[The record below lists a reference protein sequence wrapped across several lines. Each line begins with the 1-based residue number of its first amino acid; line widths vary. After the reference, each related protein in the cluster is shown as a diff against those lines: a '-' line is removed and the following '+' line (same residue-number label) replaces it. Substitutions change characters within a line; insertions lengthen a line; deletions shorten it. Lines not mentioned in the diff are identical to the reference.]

1 MSIATAGKLRGLT
14 RIVILALCLAVLVV
28 APAGADPVSIAYQMS
43 SDALRIVLSWPRVP
57 QYSDDVQ
64 ARELLI
70 RFSRPIEAPEAL
82 ALAHQVPAWVSNVR
96 TGYDS
101 LLIHAA
107 QDVVY
112 TVDTEGEAIV
122 ITMHQASQSPG
133 TTEDEDADTE
143 HMHEHEHLRAELLQA
158 RALFESGAL
167 EQARVIL
174 QQLIEED
181 PERIEPLVN
190 LAELEN
196 QAGRWQKAAT
206 LYNRALHLDNDPRVA
221 RAKAQLLAQHE
232 QFVQTEVGVQHY
244 QDADTQALFTTTG
257 KLFSGQWAEVG
268 FEYQARYVD
277 APSVARPNG
286 DTSGFS
292 GVRHR
297 LELNLS
303 GTLIDGFDLTGR
315 LFATEYD
322 VGLGVDLSGT
332 VGDGRLAL
340 ALHYHE
346 PYWVLLEGVVSGG
359 AADRLS
365 IEYARPLGRH
375 FRMQAKAGFN
385 VYSIGDE
392 FHGAKS
398 GTGTLAV
405 RYLPP
410 ISAGTLS
417 FGYIF
422 DGEYPFDVTEKTD
435 ANGME
440 FTPVNIVRRE
450 VHTMELSYV
459 REVTDALT
467 IGGTLVYSYDRV
479 GGHGPGGYAGLTY
492 KPTTPWEFGIR
503 GGMFSVSLRGGDS
516 DLLSTMSLYAK
527 LKF

>member
-1 MSIATAGKLRGLT
+1 
-14 RIVILALCLAVLVV
+14 LAVLVV
-28 APAGADPVSIAYQMS
+28 APAGADPVSIEYHMS

-57 QYSDDVQ
+57 QYSDEVQ

-82 ALAHQVPAWVSNVR
+82 ALPHQAPVWVSNVR

-112 TVDTEGEAIV
+112 TVDTEGEAVV
-122 ITMHQASQSPG
+122 ITMHQAPQS
-133 TTEDEDADTE
+133 TETVEDEDADTE
-143 HMHEHEHLRAELLQA
+143 HMNEHEHLRAELLHA

-181 PERIEPLVN
+181 HERVEPLVN

-196 QAGRWQKAAT
+196 RAGRWRKAVT
-206 LYNRALHLDNDPRVA
+206 LYNRALHLVDDPSVT

-244 QDADTQALFTTTG
+244 QDADTQTFLTTTG
-257 KLFSGQWAEVG
+257 RLFSGKWADVG

-303 GTLIDGFDLTGR
+303 GAYLNGINLTGR

-322 VGLGVDLSGT
+322 VGIGGDLSGT
-332 VGDGRLAL
+332 IGDGRLAL
-340 ALHYHE
+340 ALRFHE

-365 IEYARPLGRH
+365 IEYARPLGRD
-375 FRMQAKAGFN
+375 FWMQAKAGVN
-385 VYSIGDE
+385 AYSIGDE

-398 GTGTLAV
+398 VTGTLAV
-405 RYLPP
+405 RYFPP
-410 ISAGTLS
+410 ISAGRLS

-422 DGEYPFDVTEKTD
+422 DGEDSFDLTKKTD
-435 ANGME
+435 ADGVE
-440 FTPVNIVRRE
+440 FAPVNIIRRE

-459 REVTDALT
+459 RDVTDALT

-479 GGHGPGGYAGLTY
+479 GGHGPGGHAVLTY
-492 KPTTPWEFGIR
+492 KPIRPWEFGIR
-503 GGMFSVSLRGGDS
+503 GGMSSISLRGGDD
-516 DLLSTMSLYAK
+516 DLVSIMSLYAK

>member
-1 MSIATAGKLRGLT
+1 MSIATADRWRGLT
-14 RIVILALCLAVLVV
+14 YIVILALCSAILVV
-28 APAGADPVSIAYQMS
+28 APAGADPVSIEYQMS
-43 SDALRIVLSWPRVP
+43 GDALRIVLSWPRVP
-57 QYSDDVQ
+57 QYSDEVQ
-64 ARELLI
+64 GRELLI
-70 RFSRPIEAPEAL
+70 RFSRPIEAPEVL
-82 ALAHQVPAWVSNVR
+82 ALPRQAPVWVSNVR

-107 QDVVY
+107 QEVEY
-112 TVDTEGEAIV
+112 TIDTEGEAVV
-122 ITMHQASQSPG
+122 ITMHQAPPSMETVEG
-133 TTEDEDADTE
+133 EDAETE
-143 HMHEHEHLRAELLQA
+143 RMKAQEHLRAELLRA
-158 RALFESGAL
+158 RTLFENGAFA
-167 EQARVIL
+167 QARVIL

-181 PERIEPLVN
+181 HESVESLVN

-196 QAGRWQKAAT
+196 RAGRWRKAAS
-206 LYNRALHLDNDPRVA
+206 LYNRALPLADDPRVA
-221 RAKAQLLAQHE
+221 RAKLQLLAQHE

-257 KLFSGQWAEVG
+257 RLFSGTWADVG

-292 GVRHR
+292 GVRNR

-303 GTLIDGFDLTGR
+303 GADINGIDLTGR
-315 LFATEYD
+315 FFATEYD
-322 VGLGVDLSGT
+322 VGIGGDLSGAI
-332 VGDGRLAL
+332 GDGRLTL
-340 ALHYHE
+340 ALRFHE

-365 IEYARPLGRH
+365 IEYARPLGRD
-375 FRMQAKAGFN
+375 FWMQAKAGVN
-385 VYSIGDE
+385 AYSIGDE

-422 DGEYPFDVTEKTD
+422 DGEFPFDLTQKTNAD
-435 ANGME
+435 GMAYD
-440 FTPVNIVRRE
+440 PVNIVRRE

-459 REVTDALT
+459 RNVTDALT
-467 IGGTLVYSYDRV
+467 VGGTFAYSYDRV
-479 GGHGPGGYAGLTY
+479 GGHGPGGHAVLTY
-492 KPTTPWEFGIR
+492 KPSMPWEFGIR
-503 GGMFSVSLRGGDS
+503 GGMSSISLRGGDD
-516 DLLSTMSLYAK
+516 DLVSIMSLYAK

>member
-1 MSIATAGKLRGLT
+1 MSIATAGRLRGLT
-14 RIVILALCLAVLVV
+14 HIVILALCLAALVV
-28 APAGADPVSIAYQMS
+28 APAGADPVSIEYHMS

-57 QYSDDVQ
+57 QYSEEVQ

-82 ALAHQVPAWVSNVR
+82 ALPHQAPVWVSNVR

-112 TVDTEGEAIV
+112 TVDTEGEAVV
-122 ITMHQASQSPG
+122 ITMHQAPQSTE
-133 TTEDEDADTE
+133 TTEEGSTE
-143 HMHEHEHLRAELLQA
+143 PINANEHLRAELLRA
-158 RALFESGAL
+158 RALFESGAF

-181 PERIEPLVN
+181 PERVEPLVN

-196 QAGRWQKAAT
+196 RAGRWRKAVT
-206 LYNRALHLDNDPRVA
+206 LYNRALHLVNDPSVA
-221 RAKAQLLAQHE
+221 RAKAQLLAQHK
-232 QFVQTEVGVQHY
+232 QFVQAEVGVQHY
-244 QDADTQALFTTTG
+244 QDADTQTFLTTTG
-257 KLFSGQWAEVG
+257 RLFSGKWADVG

-303 GTLIDGFDLTGR
+303 GAYTKGIDLTGR

-322 VGLGVDLSGT
+322 VGIGGDLSGAI
-332 VGDGRLAL
+332 GDGRLAL
-340 ALHYHE
+340 ALRYHE
-346 PYWVLLEGVVSGG
+346 PYWVLVEGVVSGG

-365 IEYARPLGRH
+365 IEYAGALGH
-375 FRMQAKAGFN
+375 DFWVQAKAGVN
-385 VYSIGDE
+385 AYSIGDE

-398 GTGTLAV
+398 GTGTLAI

-422 DGEYPFDVTEKTD
+422 DGEFPFDLTKKTD
-435 ANGME
+435 DNGME
-440 FTPVNIVRRE
+440 FAPVNIIRRE

-459 REVTDALT
+459 RDVTDALT
-467 IGGTLVYSYDRV
+467 IGGTFVYSYDRV
-479 GGHGPGGYAGLTY
+479 GGNGPGGHAVLTY
-492 KPTTPWEFGIR
+492 KPSIPWEFGMR
-503 GGMFSVSLRGGDS
+503 GGMSSISLRGGDDQLVS
-516 DLLSTMSLYAK
+516 IISLYAK

>member
-1 MSIATAGKLRGLT
+1 
-14 RIVILALCLAVLVV
+14 
-28 APAGADPVSIAYQMS
+28 MS

-57 QYSDDVQ
+57 EYSDEVQ
-64 ARELLI
+64 GRELLI

-82 ALAHQVPAWVSNVR
+82 ALPDQAPVWVSNVR

-112 TVDTEGEAIV
+112 TVDTEGEAVV
-122 ITMHQASQSPG
+122 ITMHQAPQS
-133 TTEDEDADTE
+133 TETIEDADTK
-143 HMHEHEHLRAELLQA
+143 HMNEHEHLRAELLRA
-158 RALFESGAL
+158 RTLFESGDF

-181 PERIEPLVN
+181 PERVEPLVT

-196 QAGRWQKAAT
+196 RAGRWRKAIT
-206 LYNRALHLDNDPRVA
+206 LYNRALHLVNDPHIA

-244 QDADTQALFTTTG
+244 QDADTQVFFTTTG
-257 KLFSGQWAEVG
+257 RLFSGKWAEVG

-277 APSVARPNG
+277 APSVARPDG

-292 GVRHR
+292 GVRNR

-303 GTLIDGFDLTGR
+303 GEYLNGIDLTGR

-322 VGLGVDLSGT
+322 IGVGGDISGAI
-332 VGDGRLAL
+332 GDGRLTL
-340 ALHYHE
+340 ALRYHE

-365 IEYARPLGRH
+365 IDYAGPLGRD
-375 FRMQAKAGFN
+375 FWMQAKAGVN
-385 VYSIGDE
+385 AYSIGDE

-422 DGEYPFDVTEKTD
+422 DGEFPFDVKKKTD

-440 FTPVNIVRRE
+440 FEPVNIVRRE

-459 REVTDALT
+459 RDVTDALT
-467 IGGTLVYSYDRV
+467 MGGTLVYSYDRV
-479 GGHGPGGYAGLTY
+479 GGSGPGGHAVLTY
-492 KPTTPWEFGIR
+492 KPSVPWEFGIR
-503 GGMFSVSLRGGDS
+503 GGMSSISLRGGDD
-516 DLLSTMSLYAK
+516 DLVATMSLYAK